1 MGALTNMLR
10 LSMDWDLTSFL
21 DNSKEQLQTWGGA
34 LIMIIGVVM
43 IIVAI
48 FQIAKKFISPQS
60 APGGWAGPIVCLI
73 VGGALLAG
81 GWTFV
86 SNIAQGGKKTIEDLG
101 STIVPLIQN
110 RFF

>member
-1 MGALTNMLR
+1 MLV
-10 LSMDWDLTSFL
+10 
-21 DNSKEQLQTWGGA
+21 
-34 LIMIIGVVM
+34 GVVM

-48 FQIAKKFISPQS
+48 VKIAQKFISPQS
-60 APGGWAGPIVCLI
+60 APGGWVGPIVMLI

-101 STIVPLIQN
+101 TTVIPLIQS